1 MTDYE
6 IQGPT
11 RVCQA
16 TGRELKPGDR
26 FHAVLLEQGGKLV
39 RMDYAA
45 EAWVGLPP
53 DAIAHW
59 SGRISTAEKPRKPV
73 VNDEALLVC
82 FDRLKDSRDP
92 DGLNF
97 RYVVALLLMRR
108 KRFRFEDVIRDAS
121 GRDLLLLKDIKG
133 GAVHQVAD
141 PRLTD
146 DQITTVQAEVFRV
159 LGWV

>member
-1 MTDYE
+1 
-6 IQGPT
+6 
-11 RVCQA
+11 
-16 TGRELKPGDR
+16 
-26 FHAVLLEQGGKLV
+26 
-39 RMDYAA
+39 
-45 EAWVGLPP
+45 
-53 DAIAHW
+53 
-59 SGRISTAEKPRKPV
+59 
-73 VNDEALLVC
+73 
-82 FDRLKDSRDP
+82 
-92 DGLNF
+92 
-97 RYVVALLLMRR
+97 MRR

>member
-11 RVCQA
+11 KVCAA

-26 FHAVLLEQGGKLV
+26 FHAVLVEQAGKLN
-39 RMDYAA
+39 RIDYAA
-45 EAWVGLPP
+45 EAWNKPP
-53 DAIAHW
+53 LDAIAHW
-59 SGRISTAEKPRKPV
+59 AGVVPALDKPRKPA
-73 VNDEALLVC
+73 VNDDLLLGC
-82 FDRLKDSRDP
+82 FDRLKESTDP
-92 DGLNF
+92 DGQNF

-108 KRFRFEDVIRDAS
+108 KRFRFEDVIRDSA
-121 GRDLLLLKDIKG
+121 GQDVLLLKDAKG

-146 DQITTVQAEVFRV
+146 DQIATVQSEVFRV
-159 LGWV
+159 LGWD